1 MRDARAGAAQGSGS
15 DDAAAASQR
24 DQAAAA
30 EAEAAGA
37 HEGRGPAAP
46 NADSSGGAAAA
57 AAASGDA
64 ASDGLPRGWQA
75 ALDPAS
81 GLVFYFHSS
90 GLAQW
95 ERPRAAGGEGDEG
108 REGDEDAGGADGGSG
123 GGDER
128 EERGFLSRWHSTS
141 LRLVHLGRH
150 GCFGSCCGLF
160 FEPKLVVSPFLCHV
174 PGMGIVAACFCF
186 LSSARP
192 VRRLF

>member
-108 REGDEDAGGADGGSG
+108 REEDEDAGGADGGSG
-123 GGDER
+123 AG
-128 EERGFLSRWHSTS
+128 RGAVQIVLEKAE
-141 LRLVHLGRH
+141 G
-150 GCFGSCCGLF
+150 
-160 FEPKLVVSPFLCHV
+160 
-174 PGMGIVAACFCF
+174 VAADAPGQGDMICVLRWLVCGVGR
-186 LSSARP
+186 ARGW
-192 VRRLF
+192 